1 MEALKKIQLLRQLH
15 LDLDTIRALQRGER
29 ELGEAMEEQLAALVM
44 SSCGVS
50 YKLAMS
56 GTPVYNDVESID
68 STYYGDLTRAQY
80 FGFFPADENGNF
92 NPKEEVTFGYALHIM
107 EMVSNFAGK

>member
-1 MEALKKIQLLRQLH
+1 MASSGVP
-15 LDLDTIRALQRGER
+15 RGVTS
-29 ELGEAMEEQLAALVM
+29 GEVTFLADEKVTKEQLAALVM

-50 YKLAMS
+50 YKQAMS